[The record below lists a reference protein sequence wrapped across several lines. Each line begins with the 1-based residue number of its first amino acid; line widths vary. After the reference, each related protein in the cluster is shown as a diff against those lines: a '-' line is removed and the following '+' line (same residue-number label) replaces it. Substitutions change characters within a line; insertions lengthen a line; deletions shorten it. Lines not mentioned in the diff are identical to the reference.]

1 MHPIN
6 RLIAGK
12 NLTVLALAAGIL
24 IAAIPNARADYTPQ
38 QTETQ
43 QTAKTQFIE
52 AKGVRYA
59 YRRFGKATGIP
70 LVFLIHIRGT
80 MDDWDPAVVNGFA
93 RDRPVILFSNA
104 GLGLSG
110 GETADTIAGMAAHVT
125 NFLDGLNLTKVDL
138 LGFSIG
144 GFVAQQVTL
153 DRPDLI
159 HRLILAGT
167 SPQGGVNTQGFSPET
182 AKHAGIANPKIED
195 RLYLFFGQSES
206 SMKAGWE
213 FAKRWKE
220 RNADLEPPVTMAQYQ
235 RQLKAGIAWGVK
247 QETPYARLKEIK
259 QPVLIVNGSH
269 DVMLD
274 SVNSYVMYQNIANAK
289 LIMYPDSGH
298 AALFQYADQFVED
311 ATRFLNTPD
320 H

>member
-1 MHPIN
+1 MKLHHLPAA
-6 RLIAGK
+6 LAIAGATVF
-12 NLTVLALAAGIL
+12 TVLPHAHAEYA
-24 IAAIPNARADYTPQ
+24 PQ
-38 QTETQ
+38 QVATQ
-43 QTAKTQFIE
+43 QTAKTQFVE

-80 MDDWDPAVVNGFA
+80 MDDWDPAVINGFA

-110 GETADTIAGMAAHVT
+110 GEVADTISGMAGHVE
-125 NFLDGLNLTKVDL
+125 NFLDALKLDKVDL

-153 DRPDLI
+153 DRPELI

-206 SMKAGWE
+206 SAKAGRE
-213 FAKRWKE
+213 FVGRWKE
-220 RNADLEPPVTMAQYQ
+220 RTAELEPPVTMAQYQ
-235 RQLKAGIAWGVK
+235 RQLKAGIAWGAK
-247 QETPYARLKEIK
+247 QETPYAGLKNIK
-259 QPVLIVNGSH
+259 QPVLIVNGNH

-289 LIMYPDSGH
+289 LIMYPDAGH
-298 AALFQYADQFVED
+298 AALFQYADQFVDD
-311 ATRFLNTPD
+311 ATRFLNTPER
-320 H
+320 